1 MNAKNDEWESYT
13 DEVGRRHWRWPAS
26 GGQYGAS
33 QPVGES
39 GTRHTFGLPQQ
50 QQQAQRAPMPFK
62 GK

>member
-1 MNAKNDEWESYT
+1 MNDKNDGWESYT

-26 GGQYGAS
+26 GAQYGAGR
-33 QPVGES
+33 PNES

-50 QQQAQRAPMPFK
+50 QQAQRVPLPLK